1 MTYGEKV
8 LQYGLVMEDLH
19 EMMKCNAISDHRRL
33 VSLQRTRHELEI
45 ALGRGNR
52 SGTTFRTT

>member
-19 EMMKCNAISDHRRL
+19 EVSKSNAITDFRRL
-33 VSLQRTRHELEI
+33 VSLQRMRHELEI
-45 ALGRGNR
+45 ALGRTNR
-52 SGTTFRTT
+52 GAATFSAT